1 MVLMI
6 AGDWWEENLAEMAWN
21 MTKGIFLSYA
31 SASTVNG
38 LVGDLFNCSG
48 NQWKVSIINLYF
60 IAILSL
66 NRNFSKKVS
75 EIK

>member
-48 NQWKVSIINLYF
+48 NQ
-60 IAILSL
+60 
-66 NRNFSKKVS
+66 
-75 EIK
+75 